1 MHPGI
6 REMVRETTLRAE
18 DLVLPLF
25 FDERISTPRVVAS
38 MPGVEVWPV
47 EMAAQR
53 AKEVEASGVRAVIL
67 FGIPEGK
74 DEKGSG
80 AWASDGVVQ
89 RAIRSIKAATG
100 LVVIADL
107 CLCEYTS
114 HGHCG
119 LVEDGEVLNDET
131 LILYGRTAVSQVEA
145 GADMVAPSGMM
156 DGMVRAIRMAL
167 DDAGHEGVPIMS
179 YSAKYASAF
188 YGPFR
193 ECADSCP
200 TSGDRRSHQLDPA
213 NAREA
218 VRELEMDAA
227 EGADILMVKPAMP
240 YLDVVRDAR
249 QLTDLPIAAYQVS
262 GEYAMLSAAMANG
275 WLGEEAVLESLL
287 SIKRAGADIII
298 TYFAEKVAKGL
309 R

>member
-25 FDERISTPRVVAS
+25 FDERISTPRMVTS
-38 MPGVEVWPV
+38 MPGVQVWPV

-67 FGIPEGK
+67 FGIPMEK

-156 DGMVRAIRMAL
+156 DGMVQAIRMAL
-167 DDAGHEGVPIMS
+167 DDAGHEHVPIMS
-179 YSAKYASAF
+179 YSAKYASSF

-200 TSGDRRSHQLDPA
+200 ASGDRRSHQMDPS

-218 VRELEMDAA
+218 LRELELDAA

-298 TYFAEKVAKGL
+298 TYFAERVAKGL